1 MEEGEAVSDTTA
13 KKRQLLREY
22 MEDCPACVPEEE
34 EMVVDADLDEWLT
47 SHDKDWRERL
57 R

>member
-1 MEEGEAVSDTTA
+1 VSDTTA